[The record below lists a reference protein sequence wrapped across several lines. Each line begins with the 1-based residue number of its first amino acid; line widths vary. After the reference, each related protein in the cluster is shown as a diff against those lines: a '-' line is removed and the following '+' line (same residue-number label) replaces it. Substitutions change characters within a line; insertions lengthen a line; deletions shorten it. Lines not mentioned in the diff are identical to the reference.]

1 MRRYIDEYFSKDSN
15 LIIYPD
21 EIIDTVMHLHC
32 NSKSMDD
39 IIEYLIDWLYIFD
52 DKNEKE
58 HYKLIITNIIEGYPV
73 VNRFTNEIF
82 N

>member
-1 MRRYIDEYFSKDSN
+1 
-15 LIIYPD
+15 
-21 EIIDTVMHLHC
+21 
-32 NSKSMDD
+32 MDD